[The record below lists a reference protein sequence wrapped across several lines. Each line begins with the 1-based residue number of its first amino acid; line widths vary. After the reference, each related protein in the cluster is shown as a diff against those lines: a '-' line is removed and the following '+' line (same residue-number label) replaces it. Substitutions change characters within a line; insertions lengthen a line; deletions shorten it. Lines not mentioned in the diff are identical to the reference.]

1 MVRIMGLKDKK
12 AKMDEIEAEGFHE
25 NVGKKGWG

>member
-12 AKMDEIEAEGFHE
+12 AKMEKE
-25 NVGKKGWG
+25 K